1 MLKTCSCHLTVVW
14 RPLAEERLA
23 ISTQSIRR
31 WKLHLVGY
39 NSVADNSFSCY
50 CLRNTR
56 NVAKFQENLTLQ
68 QLKVI
73 GVDGKPICDFSLV
86 INTLAVSATV
96 FEIVRLKDKKTADFT
111 HPSLVWRSRSG
122 EPLRISGW
130 NFTYPAETRGMGL
143 PYGENFIIL
152 TSTVF
157 SRPY

>member
-1 MLKTCSCHLTVVW
+1 
-14 RPLAEERLA
+14 
-23 ISTQSIRR
+23 
-31 WKLHLVGY
+31 VGY

-96 FEIVRLKDKKTADFT
+96 FEIVRLKDKKLLILPTPPLFDDPARGN
-111 HPSLVWRSRSG
+111 PSEFLDETLLTPQKLEGWGYRMVK
-122 EPLRISGW
+122 IS
-130 NFTYPAETRGMGL
+130 
-143 PYGENFIIL
+143 
-152 TSTVF
+152 
-157 SRPY
+157 